1 MKHSIRLMVAALVIA
16 GLQLTACQK
25 QHAAH
30 HAEHPAEIKKIEGT
44 DLSQVILT
52 ERAVQR
58 LDVKTDQVREAIV
71 KRSTS
76 PRQVVPY
83 SSLIYDQKGQ
93 TWVYTSPQ
101 PRTFVRAKVDVDYIE
116 GDTVVLKDGPPTGTV
131 VASVAVAE
139 LYGAEFKVGH

>member
-1 MKHSIRLMVAALVIA
+1 MKHNIRLIVAALVTA

-25 QHAAH
+25 EHATH
-30 HAEHPAEIKKIEGT
+30 HAEHPAEVKKIEGT
-44 DLSQVILT
+44 DLSHVTLT
-52 ERAVQR
+52 ERAIQR
-58 LDVKTDQVREAIV
+58 IALKTDQVREAMV

-76 PRQVVPY
+76 PRRVVPY

-101 PRTFVRAKVDVDYIE
+101 PRTFVRHKVDVDYIE
-116 GDTVVLKDGPPTGTV
+116 GDLAVLKDGPSTGTI